1 MLKVILIVAGLL
13 LLSIPFAWLSI
24 GEALKDLPQR
34 FLDRLREGK
43 ERRERKRTEKAR
55 NQQPKEL
62 LEWVRKDDI

>member
-13 LLSIPFAWLSI
+13 LLSVPFAWLSL
-24 GEALKDLPQR
+24 GLTLSDLPQR

-55 NQQPKEL
+55 KQQLKEL
-62 LEWVRKDDI
+62 LEWVRKDDL